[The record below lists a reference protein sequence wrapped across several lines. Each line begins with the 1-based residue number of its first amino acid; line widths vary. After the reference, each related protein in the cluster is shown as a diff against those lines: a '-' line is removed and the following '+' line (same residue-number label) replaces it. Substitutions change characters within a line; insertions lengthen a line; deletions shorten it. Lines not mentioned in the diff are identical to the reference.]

1 MRIPSARL
9 AALDLAA
16 MLALSVGCTKAT
28 FSLIPST
35 GGSGGGGAEGLDTAS
50 PDLPT
55 DLATTCDPMPVLG
68 CKPQPAEPCDPV
80 CQTQTGTKCSWC
92 TQKCSID
99 NSGAPTCASLDPSP
113 KLPGAACN
121 INTGPVY
128 QSDDCDR
135 GAICLNSGGAGEVSA
150 NCFTLCRNSTNC
162 RGVATGC
169 TPRPLG
175 IGTTTL
181 VCDPPPDTCDPTVP
195 TACCNPIT
203 DDTSCK
209 GSPGTCYLLSKDS
222 QTGNSRTVCEFASGG
237 TNAKIACTYSR
248 ECLAKLTCAP
258 SPGGGL
264 CQRVCDDTHPCPAG
278 ALCNKAT
285 TGGQYGYCP
294 P

>member
-1 MRIPSARL
+1 MRIPSACLAAVDL
-9 AALDLAA
+9 AAL
-16 MLALSVGCTKAT
+16 LALSVGCTRAT
-28 FSLIPST
+28 FSRNPPTDGS
-35 GGSGGGGAEGLDTAS
+35 GGSGAEGPDTAS

-55 DLATTCDPMPVLG
+55 TCDPKRVLG
-68 CKPQPAEPCDPV
+68 CTPQPAEPCDPV
-80 CQTQTGTKCSWC
+80 CQTGTKCYWC

-113 KLPGAACN
+113 KQTGAGCN

-135 GAICLNSGGAGEVSA
+135 GAICLNSGGAGAVSA
-150 NCFTLCRNSTNC
+150 NCFTLCRSSTDC
-162 RGVATGC
+162 PGATGC
-169 TPRPLG
+169 TPRPLE
-175 IGTTTL
+175 IGTTPL
-181 VCDPPPDTCDPTVP
+181 VCDPPYDTCDPTVP

-209 GSPGTCYLLSKDS
+209 GGPGTCYLLSKDS
-222 QTGNSRTVCEFASGG
+222 QTGNSRTVCEYASGG
-237 TNAKIACTYSR
+237 TNAKNTCTYSR

-258 SPGGGL
+258 APGGGL

-278 ALCNKAT
+278 APCNKDT